1 METKSR
7 SFAKA
12 VSYRIYSSIITAV
25 LVFAFTGRMVLAI
38 GIGVTELVVK
48 VFTFFIHERVWALIP
63 YGQEKHPLAEFKV
76 SKPLTKQD
84 KVEIEKKLSE
94 MGYLGEG
101 I

>member
-12 VSYRIYSSIITAV
+12 VSYRIYSSVITAA
-25 LVFAFTGRMVLAI
+25 LVFIFTRRFALAV

-63 YGQEKHPLAEFKV
+63 YGQQKHPLAEFNV
-76 SKPLTKQD
+76 SKPLTQQD
-84 KVEIEKKLSE
+84 KAVIEKKLSE